1 MRWCPSLFDLQRNF
15 LHIFSQEDLLDFGN
29 EEYEVFFLSRAQLLS
44 HSCYCGVCVYGVQI
58 PASQPG
64 AHLSPAS
71 VSFHL
76 SLVSSFSSVPQSCP
90 TLFDPM
96 NCSTPGFPVHQQ
108 LLEVT
113 QTQIHQV
120 SDAIQPSHP
129 VIPFSHLQS
138 FPASRSFLMSQLFA
152 SGGQST
158 GASAL
163 ASVLAV
169 HIQGWFPLGLT
180 GLISLQ
186 SKGLSRVFSNS
197 TVQKNQFLG
206 AQPFLLS
213 NSHPYMTTGKTIPLT
228 IQTFVGKY
236 CLCFLICCLVLS

>member
-1 MRWCPSLFDLQRNF
+1 MTSGMRNMRSFFWAGLSSSLTPATVEF
-15 LHIFSQEDLLDFGN
+15 
-29 EEYEVFFLSRAQLLS
+29 
-44 HSCYCGVCVYGVQI
+44 VYGVQT

-96 NCSTPGFPVHQQ
+96 NCSMPGFPVHQQ

-113 QTQIHQV
+113 QTQIHRV
-120 SDAIQPSHP
+120 SDALHPSHP
-129 VIPFSHLQS
+129 IIPFSHLQP

-169 HIQGWFPLGLT
+169 NIQGWFPLELT

-186 SKGLSRVFSNS
+186 SKGLSRVFSNT

-206 AQPFLLS
+206 SAFFTVQFS
-213 NSHPYMTTGKTIPLT
+213 YPYMTTGKTIPLT
-228 IQTFVGKY
+228 IQTFVGKVMS
-236 CLCFLICCLVLS
+236 LFFNMLSSFVIAFLPRNKHLLISWL